1 VLLLAVTPA
10 AAQLYRWTDP
20 QGVVRYT
27 NDRSMIPPSHRDIA
41 TDIGS
46 PTPRPAPA
54 PTPRPAAEKSAERSV
69 VTPFTAGG
77 PINVPASI
85 DGVGLTLMVDTGAD
99 RTVISPAALAR
110 VGVQTAPNRS
120 VRVLGVAGSTATAGE
135 AVIERLDLGGSRVGP
150 LPVLVLDIG
159 APGIDGLLGRDVLD
173 KFTLTIDASQGRATL
188 APR

>member
-1 VLLLAVTPA
+1 VLWASSPA

-27 NDRSMIPPSHRDIA
+27 NDRSMIPLSHRDIA

-46 PTPRPAPA
+46 PAPRPAP
-54 PTPRPAAEKSAERSV
+54 PPPPAAPERSV

-120 VRVLGVAGSTATAGE
+120 VRVLGVAGSSATAGE
-135 AVIERLDLGGSRVGP
+135 AIIERLDLAGSRVGP
-150 LPVLVLDIG
+150 LSVLVLDIG
-159 APGIDGLLGRDVLD
+159 ASGIDGLLGRDVLD
-173 KFTLTIDASQGRATL
+173 KFTLTIDAAQGRATL
-188 APR
+188 VPR